1 MTHLLMTRATLTQSV
16 CRANA
21 SSTLKNEFAPNSL
34 LNSSAPCRQT
44 KNERSLDIAVVV
56 KNSFRGLVSIHAW
69 VVTVR
74 TPQKHRARKREKGDP
89 P

>member
-1 MTHLLMTRATLTQSV
+1 VSRQRVLDLE
-16 CRANA
+16 
-21 SSTLKNEFAPNSL
+21 NEFAPNSL
-34 LNSSAPCRQT
+34 LNSSASCRQT